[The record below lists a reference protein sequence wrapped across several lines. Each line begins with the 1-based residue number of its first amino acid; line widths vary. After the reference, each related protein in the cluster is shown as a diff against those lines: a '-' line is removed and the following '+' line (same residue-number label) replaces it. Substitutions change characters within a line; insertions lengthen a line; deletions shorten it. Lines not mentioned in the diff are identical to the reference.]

1 MTRLLYFL
9 TFFIAAPVTL
19 ATSLFALQVVEGHK
33 TVEVAAQPKHEEALA
48 IAEPRYGAQVFASL
62 PDPIDTVEG
71 SVTASDAR
79 VEIIRQYLEQY
90 NSPLLPYAQDLVAT
104 SDRYGLDFKLLVA
117 IAQQESNL
125 CKKAPSGTYNCWGWG
140 IHSKGTLG
148 FGNYVEA
155 IDTVGRGLREDYF
168 DKGYV
173 TLEQI
178 MTKYTPNS
186 SGSWA
191 FGVEQFLNEM
201 E

>member
-1 MTRLLYFL
+1 MSRLIYLL
-9 TFFIAAPVTL
+9 VFFIAAPVTL
-19 ATSLFALQVVEGHK
+19 ATSLFALQVVSNHK
-33 TVEVAAQPKHEEALA
+33 TLSAGAQPKHEEALA

-62 PDPIDTVEG
+62 PEPVGTIEG
-71 SVTASDAR
+71 QAQASDAR
-79 VEIIRQYLEQY
+79 IEIIRQYLETY
-90 NSPLLPYAQDLVAT
+90 NSPLLPYAQDLVSVA
-104 SDRYGLDFKLLVA
+104 DKYGLDFRLLVA

-148 FGNYVEA
+148 FANYPDAMEEVA
-155 IDTVGRGLREDYF
+155 KGLREDYF

-173 TLEQI
+173 TTEQI
-178 MTKYTPNS
+178 MAKYTPNS

-191 FGVEQFLNEM
+191 AGVEQFLSEM